1 MCWYNCLYH
10 VSSVRYQHN
19 ALIVCLYVI
28 TCLYMFY
35 RSVFLYFF
43 SWPLCCLF
51 FFDIRILITTFVSST
66 LLTDYYARIRYQT
79 SFIMSWLNYNN
90 EDHLIFVLVLNITH
104 WQESPQIKY
113 IYIYMIYTAYCFNPF
128 TILCLS
134 QTRPWI
140 PNVIGRVLFKC
151 VMIWGER

>member
-19 ALIVCLYVI
+19 VLIVCLYVI

-35 RSVFLYFF
+35 RSFFVLLYVF

-79 SFIMSWLNYNN
+79 SFIMSWLSYNN

-104 WQESPQIKY
+104 LQESPQIKY
-113 IYIYMIYTAYCFNPF
+113 IYMMYTAYCFNPF
-128 TILCLS
+128 TTLCLS
-134 QTRPWI
+134 QTRTWI

-151 VMIWGER
+151 VMIWGEK

>member
-1 MCWYNCLYH
+1 MSLPVY
-10 VSSVRYQHN
+10 
-19 ALIVCLYVI
+19 
-28 TCLYMFY
+28 TCFTD
-35 RSVFLYFF
+35 RSVLLYSF

>member
-1 MCWYNCLYH
+1 MCWYKCLYH

-19 ALIVCLYVI
+19 VLIMYLYVI

-35 RSVFLYFF
+35 RSFFVLLYSF

-66 LLTDYYARIRYQT
+66 LLTDYYARIRYHT

-104 WQESPQIKY
+104 LQESPQIKY
-113 IYIYMIYTAYCFNPF
+113 IHIYIWCIQHTVLIP
-128 TILCLS
+128 S
-134 QTRPWI
+134 QFCACPKPEPGFPTS
-140 PNVIGRVLFKC
+140 
-151 VMIWGER
+151 